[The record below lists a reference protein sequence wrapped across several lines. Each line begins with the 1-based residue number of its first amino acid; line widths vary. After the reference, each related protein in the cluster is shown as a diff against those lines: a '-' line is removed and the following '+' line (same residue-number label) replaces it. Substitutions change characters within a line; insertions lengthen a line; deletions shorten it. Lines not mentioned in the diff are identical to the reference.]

1 MIIILQG
8 IPEFV
13 AIYFFMF
20 CHWWSLVVDGWWM
33 GDWVWQMG
41 REDVN
46 RLAKIMHTNID
57 IPALST
63 KKIPTKLQML
73 TFIKP

>member
-1 MIIILQG
+1 
-8 IPEFV
+8 
-13 AIYFFMF
+13 MF
-20 CHWWSLVVDGWWM
+20 CHWWWM
-33 GDWVWQMG
+33 GDWAWQIG

-63 KKIPTKLQML
+63 KNTNKTTNADLHK
-73 TFIKP
+73 T